1 MGELLKLKEEKSL
14 TFRNVS
20 ETRAEI
26 FIYGDIGGYWD
37 DAVRLVDFA
46 KNLRELPDTV
56 NEISVRINSF
66 GGDVFEGFSIYNLLK
81 QHSAKV
87 IVYID
92 GAAMSIASIIAL
104 AGDEVIAGEGSIFMI
119 HKPWTFSAGNAND
132 MSNTIDTLDLIEDQL
147 INVYRKNSTLSK
159 VELKGLLAAET
170 MFDADQAIEKGFID
184 RKMEDGEQS
193 NIAASLNV
201 NRATWIN
208 KKPTMKSV
216 NEEAKKTIN
225 NFTKQAQEFLARK

>member
-14 TFRNVS
+14 TFKNVS

-66 GGDVFEGFSIYNLLK
+66 GGDVFEGFSMYNLLK

>member
-37 DAVRLVDFA
+37 DDVRLVDFA